1 MINVSTK
8 IKTNLDVESNWI
20 STLVRFLGISV
31 ELLMTPIFTRY
42 KLIQPNHF
50 IWLLVP
56 FNTPLSTYLRCIYI
70 HI

>member
-8 IKTNLDVESNWI
+8 IKTNLDAESNWI

-31 ELLMTPIFTRY
+31 ELLITPIFIGY

-56 FNTPLSTYLRCIYI
+56 FNTALSTYLR
-70 HI
+70 